1 MGCYLTTYTLE
12 GVENGNTTNGDV
24 SVSWEDD
31 DVSKIVYSLDG
42 GEEILFENCAL
53 FDKEVKYVVK
63 VVDKLGNEALKP
75 SLSIRLSITLWLLR
89 TDIDFCCLLVD
100 LFS

>member
-1 MGCYLTTYTLE
+1 MGALFNDVYP
-12 GVENGNTTNGDV
+12 GRSRKGNTTNGDV

-42 GEEILFENCAL
+42 EEEILFENCAL
-53 FDKEVKYVVK
+53 FGKEVKYVVK
-63 VVDKLGNEALKP
+63 VVDKLGNETLKP

-89 TDIDFCCLLVD
+89 TDIGFCCLLVD